1 MDESHIDSV
10 FEAVHKFPNLAVEIS
25 ITVGENASPVE
36 VPKRNSKWFEAEADT
51 ECTLLINLKRL
62 NKLGHDEKAFA
73 PKFPKPQPENWFLA
87 LGDIENQQDI
97 LAMKR
102 VKAIRGSSTQ
112 QLNFWTPEDSGRV
125 ILTLYIMS
133 DSYIGLD
140 QQYDIN
146 LEVVKHKK

>member
-1 MDESHIDSV
+1 M
-10 FEAVHKFPNLAVEIS
+10 
-25 ITVGENASPVE
+25 
-36 VPKRNSKWFEAEADT
+36 
-51 ECTLLINLKRL
+51 
-62 NKLGHDEKAFA
+62 
-73 PKFPKPQPENWFLA
+73 A

-102 VKAIRGSSTQ
+102 VSTIRGSSTQ

-125 ILTLYIMS
+125 ILTLYVMS

>member
-1 MDESHIDSV
+1 MLRLKYLNEIRNGLKLRRIPSV
-10 FEAVHKFPNLAVEIS
+10 
-25 ITVGENASPVE
+25 
-36 VPKRNSKWFEAEADT
+36 
-51 ECTLLINLKRL
+51 LLVNLKRL
-62 NKLGHDEKAFA
+62 NKLGYDEKAFA

-102 VKAIRGSSTQ
+102 VSTIRGNSTQ
-112 QLNFWTPEDSGRV
+112 QLNFWTPEDEGRV
-125 ILTLYIMS
+125 ILTLYVMS

-146 LEVVKHKK
+146 LEVVKHKKHSHIG